1 MRKWWA
7 IGIIVIVFSIA
18 ALAFFLFPRTAA
30 DSVTLDEAAQS
41 IEQLY
46 GGAIENA
53 TETEGFYQIEFKR
66 DDGTYLAAINR
77 ADGQVESLEL
87 LEKIGPAK
95 ALSEEQAREAASAAE
110 PGEIKE
116 IQYIESDNR
125 YEVEIHS
132 ETERKFLA
140 ISAETGDV
148 LDVQT
153 EALETP
159 AEPAEPDSAPTQ
171 SEPERI
177 ISQDGAI
184 AIAKETLNGTVDEV
198 EFVQT
203 TDGGYYL
210 VEMDDDASDREATIQ
225 IHAIRGETMTVEWD
239 D

>member
-7 IGIIVIVFSIA
+7 IGIVIIVFSIA

-30 DSVTLDEAAQS
+30 DSVTMDEAAQT

-87 LEKIGPAK
+87 LEKTGPAK
-95 ALSEEQAREAASAAE
+95 ALSEEQAIEAATAAE
-110 PGEIKE
+110 PGEMKE

-132 ETERKFLA
+132 DTERKILF
-140 ISAETGDV
+140 ISAETGEV
-148 LDVQT
+148 MDVQT
-153 EALETP
+153 EALEPP
-159 AEPAEPDSAPTQ
+159 AEPEPDTAQT
-171 SEPERI
+171 EPERI
-177 ISQDGAI
+177 ISQNAAI
-184 AIAKETLNGTVDEV
+184 AIAKETLDGTVDEV

-210 VEMDDDASDREATIQ
+210 VEMDDDVSDREATIQ

>member
-7 IGIIVIVFSIA
+7 IGIVIMVFSIT

-30 DSVTLDEAAQS
+30 DSVTMDEAAQT

-87 LEKIGPAK
+87 LEKTGPAK
-95 ALSEEQAREAASAAE
+95 ALSEEQAREAAAAAE
-110 PGEIKE
+110 QGEMKE

-132 ETERKFLA
+132 ETERKILF
-140 ISAETGDV
+140 ISAETGEV
-148 LDVQT
+148 MDVQT
-153 EALETP
+153 EALETQ
-159 AEPAEPDSAPTQ
+159 AEPEPDTAQP
-171 SEPERI
+171 EPERI
-177 ISQDGAI
+177 ISQNAAI
-184 AIAKETLNGTVDEV
+184 AIAKETLDGIVDDV

-210 VEMDDDASDREATIQ
+210 VEMDDNASDREATIQ

>member
-7 IGIIVIVFSIA
+7 ISIIVIVFSIA

-30 DSVTLDEAAQS
+30 DSATMDEAAQS

-46 GGAIENA
+46 GGSIENA

-87 LEKIGPAK
+87 LEKTGPVK
-95 ALSEEQAREAASAAE
+95 VLSEDQASEAASAAE

-132 ETERKFLA
+132 ETERKILA
-140 ISAETGDV
+140 ISAETGEV

-159 AEPAEPDSAPTQ
+159 AEPEPDSAPAQ
-171 SEPERI
+171 QEPERI
-177 ISQDGAI
+177 ISQDAAI
-184 AIAKETLNGTVDEV
+184 AIAKETLDGTVDEV

>member
-7 IGIIVIVFSIA
+7 IGIVIMVFSIT

-30 DSVTLDEAAQS
+30 DSVTMDEAAQT

-87 LEKIGPAK
+87 LEKTGPAK
-95 ALSEEQAREAASAAE
+95 ALSEEQAREAAAAAE
-110 PGEIKE
+110 QGEMKE

-132 ETERKFLA
+132 ETERKILF
-140 ISAETGDV
+140 ISAETGEV
-148 LDVQT
+148 MDVQT
-153 EALETP
+153 EALETR
-159 AEPAEPDSAPTQ
+159 AEPEPDTAQP
-171 SEPERI
+171 EPERI
-177 ISQDGAI
+177 ISQNAAI
-184 AIAKETLNGTVDEV
+184 AIAKETLDGIVDDV

-210 VEMDDDASDREATIQ
+210 VEMDDNASDREATIQ

>member
-7 IGIIVIVFSIA
+7 IGIVIMVFSIT

-30 DSVTLDEAAQS
+30 DSVTMDEAAQT

-87 LEKIGPAK
+87 LEKTGPAK
-95 ALSEEQAREAASAAE
+95 ALSEEQAREAATAAE
-110 PGEIKE
+110 QGEMKE

-132 ETERKFLA
+132 ETERKILF
-140 ISAETGDV
+140 ISAETGEV
-148 LDVQT
+148 MDVQT
-153 EALETP
+153 EALETQ
-159 AEPAEPDSAPTQ
+159 AEPEPDTAQP
-171 SEPERI
+171 EPERI
-177 ISQDGAI
+177 ISQNAAI
-184 AIAKETLNGTVDEV
+184 AIAKETLDGIVDDV

-210 VEMDDDASDREATIQ
+210 VEMDDNASDREATIQ

>member
-7 IGIIVIVFSIA
+7 IGIVIIVFSAA
-18 ALAFFLFPRTAA
+18 ALAFSLFPRTAA
-30 DSVTLDEAAQS
+30 DSVTLDEATQT

-53 TETEGFYQIEFKR
+53 TETEGFYQFEFKR

-77 ADGQVESLEL
+77 ADGRVESLEL
-87 LEKIGPAK
+87 LEKMGPAK
-95 ALSEEQAREAASAAE
+95 VLSEEQASDAASAAE

-125 YEVEIHS
+125 YEVEIHG
-132 ETERKFLA
+132 ETERKTLF
-140 ISAETGDV
+140 ISAETGEV
-148 LDVQT
+148 MDVQT
-153 EALETP
+153 ETLETP
-159 AEPAEPDSAPTQ
+159 AEPEPDSVPTQ
-171 SEPERI
+171 QEPERI

-184 AIAKETLNGTVDEV
+184 AIAKETLDGTVDEV

>member
-7 IGIIVIVFSIA
+7 IGIVIIVFSVA

-30 DSVTLDEAAQS
+30 DSVTMDEAAQT

-46 GGAIENA
+46 GGSIENA

-66 DDGTYLAAINR
+66 DDGIYLAAINR

-87 LEKIGPAK
+87 MENTGPAK
-95 ALSEEQAREAASAAE
+95 TLTEEQASEAATTAE

-125 YEVEIHS
+125 YEVEIRS
-132 ETERKFLA
+132 ETERKILS
-140 ISAETGDV
+140 ISAETGAV

-159 AEPAEPDSAPTQ
+159 AEPEPDSAPTPQ
-171 SEPERI
+171 EPERI
-177 ISQDGAI
+177 ISQEGAI

-198 EFVQT
+198 EFIQT

>member
-7 IGIIVIVFSIA
+7 IGIIVIVFSVA

-30 DSVTLDEAAQS
+30 DSVTMDEAAQS

-46 GGAIENA
+46 GGSIENA

-87 LEKIGPAK
+87 LEKTGPAK
-95 ALSEEQAREAASAAE
+95 ALSEDQASEAATAAE
-110 PGEIKE
+110 SGEIKE

-132 ETERKFLA
+132 ETERKILA
-140 ISAETGDV
+140 ISAETGEV

-159 AEPAEPDSAPTQ
+159 AEPEPDSAPAQ
-171 SEPERI
+171 QEPERI

>member
-30 DSVTLDEAAQS
+30 DSVTMDEAAQS

-46 GGAIENA
+46 GGSIENA

-87 LEKIGPAK
+87 LEKTGPAK
-95 ALSEEQAREAASAAE
+95 ALSEDQASEAATAAE
-110 PGEIKE
+110 SGEIKE

-159 AEPAEPDSAPTQ
+159 AEPEPDSAPAQQET
-171 SEPERI
+171 ERI

-184 AIAKETLNGTVDEV
+184 AIAKETLDGTVDEV

>member
-7 IGIIVIVFSIA
+7 IGIVITVFSIA

-30 DSVTLDEAAQS
+30 DSVTMDEAAQS

-46 GGAIENA
+46 GGAIEKA

-66 DDGTYLAAINR
+66 EDGTYLATINR

-87 LEKIGPAK
+87 LEKTGPAK
-95 ALSEEQAREAASAAE
+95 VLSEEQASEAARAAE

-116 IQYIESDNR
+116 TQYIESDNL

-132 ETERKFLA
+132 ETERKILF
-140 ISAETGDV
+140 ISAETGEV
-148 LDVQT
+148 MDVQT
-153 EALETP
+153 EALETS
-159 AEPAEPDSAPTQ
+159 AEPEPDSAPAQ
-171 SEPERI
+171 QEPKRI
-177 ISQDGAI
+177 ISQDAAI
-184 AIAKETLNGTVDEV
+184 AIAKETLDGTVDEV

-210 VEMDDDASDREATIQ
+210 VEMDDDASDREVTIQ

>member
-7 IGIIVIVFSIA
+7 IGIVIMVFSIT

-30 DSVTLDEAAQS
+30 DSVTMDEAAQT

-87 LEKIGPAK
+87 LEKTGPAK
-95 ALSEEQAREAASAAE
+95 ALSEEQAREAAAAAE
-110 PGEIKE
+110 QGEMKE
-116 IQYIESDNR
+116 IQYIKSDNR

-132 ETERKFLA
+132 ETERKILF
-140 ISAETGDV
+140 ISAETGEV
-148 LDVQT
+148 MDVQT
-153 EALETP
+153 EALETQ
-159 AEPAEPDSAPTQ
+159 AEPEPDTAQP
-171 SEPERI
+171 EPERI
-177 ISQDGAI
+177 ISQNAAI
-184 AIAKETLNGTVDEV
+184 AIAKETLDGIVDDV

-210 VEMDDDASDREATIQ
+210 VEMDDNASDREATIQ

>member
-7 IGIIVIVFSIA
+7 IGIFITVLSIA

-30 DSVTLDEAAQS
+30 DSVTMDEAAQS

-46 GGAIENA
+46 GGTVENS
-53 TETEGFYQIEFKR
+53 TVTEGFYQIEFKR

-87 LEKIGPAK
+87 LEKSGPQK
-95 ALSEEQAREAASAAE
+95 ALSEEQAIEAATAAE
-110 PGEIKE
+110 SGEVKE
-116 IQYIESDNR
+116 IQYVGNENR
-125 YEVEIHS
+125 YEIEIHS

-140 ISAETGDV
+140 ISEDTGEV
-148 LDVQT
+148 LNVRK
-153 EALETP
+153 EALAAP
-159 AEPAEPDSAPTQ
+159 VEPGQDSASGQ
-171 SEPERI
+171 QELERI
-177 ISQDGAI
+177 ISERAAI

-198 EFVQT
+198 EFIQT

-210 VEMDDDASDREATIQ
+210 VEIDDDASELEATIQ
-225 IHAIRGETMTVEWD
+225 VHAIRGETMTVEWD